1 MLLKDKCGTSRK
13 SDGRS
18 ERLVTLKELT
28 VNGGA
33 MDLSERV
40 ILLSDRLL
48 TKDSDQE
55 QTPTLCLALTAG
67 TIIMYVSYFVPLQER
82 IEETLP
88 QC

>member
-1 MLLKDKCGTSRK
+1 MLLEDKCGTGRK

-18 ERLVTLKELT
+18 ECLVTLKELT

-33 MDLSERV
+33 IDLSERV

-55 QTPTLCLALTAG
+55 QTS
-67 TIIMYVSYFVPLQER
+67 V
-82 IEETLP
+82 
-88 QC
+88 